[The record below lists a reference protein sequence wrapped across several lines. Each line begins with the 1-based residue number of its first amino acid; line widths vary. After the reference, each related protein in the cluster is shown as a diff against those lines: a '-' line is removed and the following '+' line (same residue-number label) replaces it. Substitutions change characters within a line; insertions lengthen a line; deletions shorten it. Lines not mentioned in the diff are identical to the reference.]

1 MSESGGTEPEGGREG
16 GPTCPLFVGQS
27 FWGLHKQPRLLW
39 PQGVWQVGS
48 KGDQATPIHHL
59 MGGREEREGGQGGEW
74 SGGEG
79 REGKGRREGRRG
91 GRKGEEG
98 REGER
103 GGEVRGK
110 RREGGRNIK

>member
-1 MSESGGTEPEGGREG
+1 MSQVVSQSVSEGGREG

-27 FWGLHKQPRLLW
+27 FWNLHKQPCLLR

-59 MGGREEREGGQGGEW
+59 TGGREG
-74 SGGEG
+74 G
-79 REGKGRREGRRG
+79 REG

-103 GGEVRGK
+103 G
-110 RREGGRNIK
+110 REGREGREGWRNIK